1 MASLTGVK
9 IGFGVT
15 NLSTLAEL
23 YQVTVTAIDPLTA
36 TPITATG
43 WQQPNQPVL
52 QTLAPNE
59 VIIANINFR
68 ITDQAGARTPVAW
81 RIQLSRLTGGVN
93 EPLTYTKF
101 DLTFALT

>member
-1 MASLTGVK
+1 
-9 IGFGVT
+9 
-15 NLSTLAEL
+15 
-23 YQVTVTAIDPLTA
+23 
-36 TPITATG
+36 
-43 WQQPNQPVL
+43 
-52 QTLAPNE
+52 